1 MPDTTGSTVGL
12 IGLGIMG
19 SAMGKNLVAAG
30 FTVVGHDVRPA
41 AMETL
46 STLGGQPVRSAAEVG
61 LAANIRIISLPAPSA
76 LAEVVAELE
85 KLPAADRVVV
95 ETSTF
100 TLEDKETARLRLAEV
115 GMIMLDCPLSG
126 SGTQALERD
135 VVVYGSGDRAAYDRC
150 LPVFQGFSRAPHYLG
165 VFGNGSKMKYV
176 ANLIVAVHT
185 AVAGEAFA
193 LARRAGVDPQQVFDV
208 VSDGA
213 AGSRVLDVRGSLL
226 VADDYR
232 TIKTMPLELWRKDMR
247 IIADFANSLDCPTPM
262 FSAAGPLFNAAVAS
276 GLGDQD
282 TAAVAAVI
290 ESMAGLTRKKP

>member
-1 MPDTTGSTVGL
+1 MPNSRERTVGV

-19 SAMGKNLVAAG
+19 SAMSKNLVAAG
-30 FTVVGHDVRPA
+30 FAVVGYDV
-41 AMETL
+41 L
-46 STLGGQPVRSAAEVG
+46 SSACEALSKVGGKPVGSSTEVG
-61 LAANIRIISLPAPSA
+61 VAADIVITSLPSPQA
-76 LAEVVAELE
+76 LVTVVAELE
-85 KLPAADRVVV
+85 QLPRADRIVA

-100 TLEDKETARLRLAEV
+100 RLEDKEAARERLADA
-115 GMIMLDCPLSG
+115 GTIMLDCPLSG

-135 VVVYGSGDRAAYDRC
+135 VLVYGSGDRAAYDCC
-150 LPVFQGFSRAPHYLG
+150 LSVFEGFSRAPHYLG
-165 VFGNGSKMKYV
+165 PFGNGSKMKYV
-176 ANLIVAVHT
+176 ANLMVAVHT

-193 LARRAGVDPQQVFDV
+193 LARKAGLDPQQVFDV
-208 VSDGA
+208 VRDGA

-247 IIADFANSLDCPTPM
+247 VIADFANALNCPTPM

-276 GLGDQD
+276 GFGDQD

-290 ESMAGLTRKKP
+290 EAMAGLPGKNR